1 MFQRTTAQHKI
12 ARLRKRVRVVQGGTS
27 SSKTYTIIPM
37 LITFANQE
45 PNQVISIVSESIPH
59 LRRGAMRD
67 FINILTDTGLY
78 VDSAFNKSNLI
89 YEFPN
94 GSIIE
99 FFSADQHDRLRGARR
114 DVLFINE
121 CNNVDFESYHQLAIR
136 TKKFI
141 YLDYNPTSEFWV
153 HTELIGDKDTDFI
166 VLTYKDNEA
175 LDPAIVKEIEKAR
188 DKAETS
194 QYWANWWKVY
204 GLGEVGSLQGTIYNN
219 WKQIDTIPQDARLLG
234 IGLDFGYSVDPTAAV
249 AIYKYN
255 QQYIVDEILYLKEQ
269 SNRDIYNHLSR
280 YNVMTVCDSAE
291 PKSIAELQSYGLKC
305 MGAVKGQ
312 GSITFGI
319 QLVQQQDILVTSHST
334 NLIKELRGYVWET
347 DKTGRQTG
355 DPVDANNHLMDA
367 MRYGFTHVIQNK
379 NHGKYHFA

>member
-1 MFQRTTAQHKI
+1 MFQRTTAQDKI

-141 YLDYNPTSEFWV
+141 Y
-153 HTELIGDKDTDFI
+153 H
-166 VLTYKDNEA
+166 
-175 LDPAIVKEIEKAR
+175 
-188 DKAETS
+188 
-194 QYWANWWKVY
+194 
-204 GLGEVGSLQGTIYNN
+204 
-219 WKQIDTIPQDARLLG
+219 RL
-234 IGLDFGYSVDPTAAV
+234 S
-249 AIYKYN
+249 
-255 QQYIVDEILYLKEQ
+255 
-269 SNRDIYNHLSR
+269 
-280 YNVMTVCDSAE
+280 
-291 PKSIAELQSYGLKC
+291 
-305 MGAVKGQ
+305 
-312 GSITFGI
+312 
-319 QLVQQQDILVTSHST
+319 
-334 NLIKELRGYVWET
+334 
-347 DKTGRQTG
+347 
-355 DPVDANNHLMDA
+355 
-367 MRYGFTHVIQNK
+367 
-379 NHGKYHFA
+379 